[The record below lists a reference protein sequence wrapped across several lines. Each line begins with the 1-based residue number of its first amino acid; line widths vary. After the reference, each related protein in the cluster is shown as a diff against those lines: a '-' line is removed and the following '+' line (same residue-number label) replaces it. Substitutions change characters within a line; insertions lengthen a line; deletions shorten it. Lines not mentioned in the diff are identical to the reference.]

1 MYRLL
6 LLITLL
12 ALALGVAACGD
23 DEGSSSSDENS
34 LTVYSG
40 RNQDLVGDLLAR
52 YQKETGTKL
61 EIRYS
66 DSADLAATLIEEGD
80 NSPADVFFSQ
90 DAGALGAL
98 QKEGLLAKL
107 PQATLDEVD
116 ARYRSDTGEWT
127 GLSARARVIAYDKR
141 ELKETDM
148 PKSVLDLVD
157 DEWKGRVG

>member
-1 MYRLL
+1 MYRLPL
-6 LLITLL
+6 LIITLL
-12 ALALGVAACGD
+12 VLTVGVAACGD
-23 DEGSSSSDENS
+23 DEGGSGGSDNE

-40 RNQDLVGDLLAR
+40 RNQDLVGELLER

-98 QKEGLLAKL
+98 QKEGLLAPL
-107 PQATLDEVD
+107 PESTLGEVD
-116 ARYRSDTGEWT
+116 ARYRSEQGAWV

-141 ELKETDM
+141 ELKE
-148 PKSVLDLVD
+148 SDL
-157 DEWKGRVG
+157 